1 MANYIKGNLLN
12 VFVSVKTKVGEEE
25 TVAWKFFAY
34 TQSSGLTISNNLQ
47 SISSKDHGN
56 YNDKILQESTFEISN
71 ECYATVDNL
80 KMGLE
85 MARDGKEYSFAFVK
99 VAEPESAGVTGLSG
113 VTGVGDVS
121 TWTPGT
127 DVAYYGNGMVSNA
140 QVTSQ
145 TGEMGSM
152 SLTITG
158 LGGLA
163 TTAQTGDR
171 LKSYVKA

>member
-12 VFVSVKTKVGEEE
+12 VFVSVKEGEQG
-25 TVAWKFFAY
+25 TAAWKFFAY

-56 YNDKILQESTFEISN
+56 YPDKLLQESTFEISN

-99 VAEPESAGVTGLSG
+99 VAEPDSAAVTGLSG
-113 VTGVGDVS
+113 VTGVGEVAS
-121 TWTPGT
+121 WTPGA

-145 TGEMGSM
+145 TGDMGSM

-163 TTAQTGDR
+163 TSAQTGDR